1 MSKFKKGDAV
11 IVTLRG
17 TVDTVSHMFGFTWIL
32 LEPSGDLI
40 LGKYT
45 HLINDDCIMVINDNC
60 IELEEGESHAET
72 AETNG
77 E

>member
-1 MSKFKKGDAV
+1 
-11 IVTLRG
+11 
-17 TVDTVSHMFGFTWIL
+17 
-32 LEPSGDLI
+32 
-40 LGKYT
+40 
-45 HLINDDCIMVINDNC
+45 MVINDNC